1 MADETELVKVR
12 NLLYRAS
19 ADKDDSKTFYDYLR
33 SSPNLNSSMLSGYQG
48 MAYMIRAN
56 YSWNP
61 YNKLSFFFKGR
72 DLLDGAIEKDPTNI
86 ELRWLRFCVQTN
98 APSFL
103 AYSGKTKEDK
113 AIVLYGYSLLKD
125 GDLKERIKKY
135 MNDPKYCTAQ
145 ERNLL

>member
-1 MADETELVKVR
+1 
-12 NLLYRAS
+12 
-19 ADKDDSKTFYDYLR
+19 
-33 SSPNLNSSMLSGYQG
+33 MLSGYQG

-135 MNDPKYCTAQ
+135 MNDPKYCTPQ